1 MRKILVVAAAAF
13 AFFALPVI
21 AVRAADRHAPPDS
34 IHYYVATRNT
44 AIAVPPAM
52 FATYVG
58 SCLNADAKT
67 TSYDESKRNLVY
79 VCLVRPKIISEM
91 ENLKFLPNTV
101 GLR

>member
-1 MRKILVVAAAAF
+1 MSAENAKPSSA
-13 AFFALPVI
+13 
-21 AVRAADRHAPPDS
+21 S
-34 IHYYVATRNT
+34 ITYYVATQNK

-67 TSYDESKRNLVY
+67 PSYDTSKRDIVY
-79 VCLVRPKIISEM
+79 VCVVRPQIIAEM

-101 GLR
+101 GRR